1 MPLLLPADSP
11 WILTINIKGQL
22 IRRST
27 LGKRSDK
34 VITTTLF
41 AMVLFWISL
50 IGGCGGSEAEKAATD
65 LVKKVIGGEVA
76 KQGDAVKKQIDQIIN
91 LGSDKGKKEGE
102 GSTAG
107 ETGKGSEK
115 EDQEGSG
122 EKED

>member
-1 MPLLLPADSP
+1 M
-11 WILTINIKGQL
+11 
-22 IRRST
+22 
-27 LGKRSDK
+27 GKVSDK
-34 VITTTLF
+34 VITSTLF

-102 GSTAG
+102 GSAEG
-107 ETGKGSEK
+107 ETEKGSETK
-115 EDQEGSG
+115 SAESSG
-122 EKED
+122 ERED